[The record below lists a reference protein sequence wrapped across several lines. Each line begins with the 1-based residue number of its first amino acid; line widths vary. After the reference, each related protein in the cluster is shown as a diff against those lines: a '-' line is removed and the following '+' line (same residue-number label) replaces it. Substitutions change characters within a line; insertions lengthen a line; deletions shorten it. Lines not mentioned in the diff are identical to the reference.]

1 MCSICC
7 WQIID
12 LDISFRRFSSV
23 PFVVSGWEGWWWWW
37 RCTFAVHKRGI
48 SWKMSADQIVVLK
61 RGKFKKIADLN
72 LLILFRLKQI
82 CLNVFRLKEICLNAF
97 QIETNFFE
105 CFSGWNKGCASA
117 RNQRRVCRGRRGS
130 FGTRRNH
137 PQRGGTSRK

>member
-37 RCTFAVHKRGI
+37 RCTFAVHKRRI

-82 CLNVFRLKEICLNAF
+82 GLNVFQVERNL
-97 QIETNFFE
+97 FE
-105 CFSGWNKGCASA
+105 CFSDWNKFFWMFF
-117 RNQRRVCRGRRGS
+117 RLKQRMRFCTQLTKSLSRPSRFFWNTKKPSTKRGNL
-130 FGTRRNH
+130 T
-137 PQRGGTSRK
+137 